1 MFEDAVDVESGLIT
15 TILNAGIDVYLA
27 SKVISIVDSSVVI
40 YTADKTN
47 DIAKLTI
54 NITAAFLKRCRKFTL
69 DALHKL
75 QEALENVKALYSPN
89 LDINVITSRLFSA
102 LGTFDFI

>member
-27 SKVISIVDSSVVI
+27 SKVISLVDSSVVI

-54 NITAAFLKRCRKFTL
+54 NVTAAFLKRCRNFTL
-69 DALHKL
+69 DALRKL